1 MKLKIFTPFELTIWL
16 VGIAAMAVSFI
27 VFKNSQIYYL
37 IGSILG
43 VTSILFCSKANPIG
57 PFLVIIFSVFYG
69 VISFSFKYYG
79 EMITYLGMTAPME
92 IYALYTWIKNPSKEG
107 KNVVK
112 VNKISIKE
120 WGILVLISSLV
131 TIAFYFV
138 LKALNTNNLI
148 ISTISVLTSFV
159 AVYLTARRSKYY
171 ALFYAFNDVVL
182 VVMWSLAA
190 IENLVYI
197 PIAICFSIF
206 IFNDVYGLYNWSRLE
221 KKQKNE

>member
-1 MKLKIFTPFELTIWL
+1 M
-16 VGIAAMAVSFI
+16 
-27 VFKNSQIYYL
+27 
-37 IGSILG
+37 
-43 VTSILFCSKANPIG
+43 
-57 PFLVIIFSVFYG
+57 IIFSVFYG

-190 IENLVYI
+190 MENLVYI

-221 KKQKNE
+221 KNQKNE

>member
-1 MKLKIFTPFELTIWL
+1 M
-16 VGIAAMAVSFI
+16 
-27 VFKNSQIYYL
+27 
-37 IGSILG
+37 
-43 VTSILFCSKANPIG
+43 
-57 PFLVIIFSVFYG
+57 
-69 VISFSFKYYG
+69 
-79 EMITYLGMTAPME
+79 
-92 IYALYTWIKNPSKEG
+92 
-107 KNVVK
+107 
-112 VNKISIKE
+112 
-120 WGILVLISSLV
+120 GILVLISSLV

-190 IENLVYI
+190 MENLVYI